1 MCIRLFLMG
10 YLTYCLYYVMHHLV
24 VPLGQISLSMQVNH
38 NALCWFFFLVCI
50 HCTQF

>member
-1 MCIRLFLMG
+1 MD
-10 YLTYCLYYVMHHLV
+10 YLTYYLYYVMHHL

-38 NALCWFFFLVCI
+38 NALCWFLLVCI